1 MSDKQKKF
9 EPSMGWLV
17 AVNYQQVAMDRV
29 SKELKID
36 AVELGQA
43 LERSGYLL
51 EPDPFG
57 YSSDTWKVLEIENR
71 KLHAVKNVQRE
82 MAEDAQS
89 WTVKDPE

>member
-1 MSDKQKKF
+1 VSDKQKKF

-17 AVNYQQVAMDRV
+17 AINYQQVAVDRV
-29 SKELKID
+29 AKELKID
-36 AVELGQA
+36 SVELGKA

-71 KLHAVKNVQRE
+71 KLAAVPDVNE
-82 MAEDAQS
+82 
-89 WTVKDPE
+89 

>member
-17 AVNYQQVAMDRV
+17 AIQYQQVAVDRLA
-29 SKELKID
+29 KELNLTN
-36 AVELGQA
+36 VEVGQA
-43 LERSGYLL
+43 LERAGYLL

-71 KLHAVKNVQRE
+71 KLTAVPDVNE
-82 MAEDAQS
+82 
-89 WTVKDPE
+89 

>member
-17 AVNYQQVAMDRV
+17 SIQYQQVAVDRLA
-29 SKELKID
+29 KELNLTN
-36 AVELGQA
+36 VEVGQA

-71 KLHAVKNVQRE
+71 KLAAVP
-82 MAEDAQS
+82 DA
-89 WTVKDPE
+89 DE

>member
-17 AVNYQQVAMDRV
+17 AINYQQVAMDRV
-29 SKELKID
+29 AKELKID
-36 AVELGQA
+36 SVELGQA

-71 KLHAVKNVQRE
+71 KLAAVPDVNE
-82 MAEDAQS
+82 
-89 WTVKDPE
+89 

>member
-17 AVNYQQVAMDRV
+17 AIQYQQVAVDRLA
-29 SKELKID
+29 KELNLTN
-36 AVELGQA
+36 VEVGQA

-57 YSSDTWKVLEIENR
+57 YSSDTWKVLDIENR
-71 KLHAVKNVQRE
+71 KLTAVPDVNE
-82 MAEDAQS
+82 
-89 WTVKDPE
+89 

>member
-17 AVNYQQVAMDRV
+17 AINYQQVAVDRV
-29 SKELKID
+29 AKELKID
-36 AVELGQA
+36 AVELGKA

-71 KLHAVKNVQRE
+71 KLTAVPDTNE
-82 MAEDAQS
+82 
-89 WTVKDPE
+89 

>member
-17 AVNYQQVAMDRV
+17 AIQYQQVAVDRLA
-29 SKELKID
+29 KELNLTN
-36 AVELGQA
+36 VEVGQA

-71 KLHAVKNVQRE
+71 KLAAVP
-82 MAEDAQS
+82 DA
-89 WTVKDPE
+89 DE

>member
-17 AVNYQQVAMDRV
+17 AINYQQVAVDRV
-29 SKELKID
+29 AGELGID

-43 LERSGYLL
+43 LDRAGYLL

-57 YSSDTWKVLEIENR
+57 YSSDTYKVLEIEKR
-71 KLHAVKNVQRE
+71 KKLEVV
-82 MAEDAQS
+82 
-89 WTVKDPE
+89 P

>member
-17 AVNYQQVAMDRV
+17 AVNYQQVAVDRL
-29 SKELKID
+29 SAELGID
-36 AVELGQA
+36 GVELGKA

-57 YSSDTWKVLEIENR
+57 YSTDTWKVLEIERR
-71 KLHAVKNVQRE
+71 KTKLEVVE
-82 MAEDAQS
+82 
-89 WTVKDPE
+89 